1 MATVTLTI
9 SGRGKTWQVEPN
21 PQGTII
27 GRSPRCNV
35 VTESRDVSR
44 EHARI
49 FQDPFGRWIIEDL
62 GSSNGVFVNGK
73 RVEAYAV
80 FAGDHIAIGPF
91 SLSVAQSFDQ
101 QIKPDESIQTGTNI
115 IIEEFETEVFYGQDR
130 QNHGLSPNCSTGDSR
145 IAPTGEIIERLS
157 ELTSP
162 SALYPQ
168 VCKYMAP
175 SPKTVAIVL
184 RAPKKTEPLPK
195 SPDILACHFGDSPD
209 DTASVGAVREPPLH
223 EIIER
228 LAFRMSHQVIE
239 KVRTSATAVM
249 AKSIYS
255 SDLEITST
263 IVDEHSPRA
272 VICAPLGDVTEA
284 VDLLYLD
291 IPIDDAAKTTPEQ
304 TFEFVRAVAREIIL
318 ARKRL
323 ILMQV
328 KAERSIL
335 DHELSLARKIHTKL
349 APTMPQDMPSIE
361 LALHYKPVM
370 WVGGDYCDV
379 WLLKDGLLA
388 FAIGDVT
395 SNGLPAA
402 IAVSCLKT
410 VLRTTMSFCS
420 DLSEVTR
427 YANSHLT
434 EALPQPASAALFLGL
449 FDASKGTLQYVNTGY
464 LQPLIVRPPS
474 AVLPLGQSDNPPLG
488 TANSFF
494 RTKVET
500 LQPAA
505 QLIVFT
511 DGVTK
516 VKSPTGE
523 EFGTKRLMN
532 LLKTANPSG
541 ANRTVEL
548 ITKAITDFRQ
558 TLAQQDDITLFVL
571 INRK

>member
-1 MATVTLTI
+1 MAAVTLTI

-21 PQGTII
+21 PHGSII

-35 VTESRDVSR
+35 VIESRDVSR

-91 SLSVAQSFDQ
+91 SLSVAQSFEQ

-130 QNHGLSPNCSTGDSR
+130 QNHGLSPNCTKLL
-145 IAPTGEIIERLS
+145 GEIIERLS

-209 DTASVGAVREPPLH
+209 DTASQTPSASYPS
-223 EIIER
+223 R

-272 VICAPLGDVTEA
+272 VICSPLGDVAPALASQEA
-284 VDLLYLD
+284 AGVDMLYLD

-349 APTMPQDMPSIE
+349 APTMPQVPPSIE

-388 FAIGDVT
+388 FAVGDVT

-474 AVLPLGQSDNPPLG
+474 AVLSLGQSDNPPLG
-488 TANSFF
+488 TANSLF

-558 TLAQQDDITLFVL
+558 MLAQQDDITLFVL

>member
-1 MATVTLTI
+1 MAAVTLTI

-115 IIEEFETEVFYGQDR
+115 IIEEFETEVFYGQDK
-130 QNHGLSPNCSTGDSR
+130 QNHGLSPNCTKLL
-145 IAPTGEIIERLS
+145 GEIIERLS
-157 ELTSP
+157 ELTSS

-175 SPKTVAIVL
+175 SPKTVAIVF
-184 RAPKKTEPLPK
+184 RVPKKTEPLPK

-209 DTASVGAVREPPLH
+209 DTASQTPSASYPS
-223 EIIER
+223 R

-239 KVRTSATAVM
+239 KARTSATAVM

-272 VICAPLGDVTEA
+272 VICSPLGDVAPALASQEA
-284 VDLLYLD
+284 AGVDMLYLD

-395 SNGLPAA
+395 SNGLPTA

-449 FDASKGTLQYVNTGY
+449 FDASKGTLQYVNAGY

-488 TANSFF
+488 TANSLF

>member
-1 MATVTLTI
+1 MAAVTLTI

-35 VTESRDVSR
+35 VIESRDVSR

-91 SLSVAQSFDQ
+91 SLSIAQSFEQ

-130 QNHGLSPNCSTGDSR
+130 QNHGLSPNCTKLL
-145 IAPTGEIIERLS
+145 GEIIERLS
-157 ELTSP
+157 EMTSP

-168 VCKYMAP
+168 VCKYIAP

-209 DTASVGAVREPPLH
+209 DTASQTPSASYPS
-223 EIIER
+223 R

-335 DHELSLARKIHTKL
+335 DHELSLAQKIHSKL
-349 APTMPQDMPSIE
+349 APTIPQDLSAGIVAD
-361 LALHYKPVM
+361 LSTIDVALHYKPVM

-379 WLLKDGLLA
+379 WLLKNGLLA
-388 FAIGDVT
+388 FAVGDVT
-395 SNGLPAA
+395 SNGLSAA

-449 FDASKGTLQYVNTGY
+449 FDASKGTLQYVNAGY

-474 AVLPLGQSDNPPLG
+474 AVLSLGQSDNPPLG
-488 TANSFF
+488 TANTFF
-494 RTKVET
+494 QTKVET
-500 LQPAA
+500 LQHPA
-505 QLIVFT
+505 QLVVFT
-511 DGVTK
+511 DGLTK
-516 VKSPTGE
+516 AKSPTGE
-523 EFGTKRLMN
+523 EFGAKRLMN

-571 INRK
+571 INHK

>member
-1 MATVTLTI
+1 
-9 SGRGKTWQVEPN
+9 
-21 PQGTII
+21 
-27 GRSPRCNV
+27 
-35 VTESRDVSR
+35 
-44 EHARI
+44 
-49 FQDPFGRWIIEDL
+49 
-62 GSSNGVFVNGK
+62 
-73 RVEAYAV
+73 
-80 FAGDHIAIGPF
+80 
-91 SLSVAQSFDQ
+91 
-101 QIKPDESIQTGTNI
+101 
-115 IIEEFETEVFYGQDR
+115 
-130 QNHGLSPNCSTGDSR
+130 
-145 IAPTGEIIERLS
+145 
-157 ELTSP
+157 
-162 SALYPQ
+162 
-168 VCKYMAP
+168 MAP
-175 SPKTVAIVL
+175 SPKTVAIVF
-184 RAPKKTEPLPK
+184 RVPKKTEPLPK

-209 DTASVGAVREPPLH
+209 DTASQTPSASYPS
-223 EIIER
+223 R

-239 KVRTSATAVM
+239 KARTSATAVM

-272 VICAPLGDVTEA
+272 VICSPLGDVAPALASQEA
-284 VDLLYLD
+284 AGVDMLYLD

-395 SNGLPAA
+395 SNGLPTA

-449 FDASKGTLQYVNTGY
+449 FDASKGTLQYVNAGY

-488 TANSFF
+488 TANSLF